1 MRGLFLTLLM
11 TVFFSASA
19 QVDAFQNDII
29 DLLNING
36 TRQFYENSQEQS
48 LEFLKDQI
56 VKKKISK
63 SEWKE
68 IKLKNKEENLDNLM
82 KSLSFA
88 YRNHFSK
95 EEIHELT
102 TFYKTE
108 AAKKLLSGKSKF
120 SKEEDKIIDDFNNSD
135 VSKRRNMID
144 NVLVKEMVTI
154 YSDWKRELIASKMS
168 ELVKGG
174 YTTPE

>member
-1 MRGLFLTLLM
+1 MRGLFFTLLM
-11 TVFFSASA
+11 TVFFSATA
-19 QVDAFQNDII
+19 QVDSFQNDII

-48 LEFLKDQI
+48 LEFLKDQV

-68 IKLKNKEENLDNLM
+68 LKLKNKEENLDNLM
-82 KSLSFA
+82 KTLSFA

-95 EEIHELT
+95 DEIKELT

-108 AAKKLLSGKSKF
+108 AAEKLLSGKSKF
-120 SKEEDKIIDDFNNSD
+120 SKEEDKIIDDFNKSD
-135 VSKRRNMID
+135 VSKRRNRID
-144 NVLVKEMVTI
+144 NVLSKEMAII
-154 YSDWKRELIASKMS
+154 YNDWKRGLVSSKMS